1 MFLPFSVTLID
12 SSSLSLL
19 LRLPTI
25 QADVGSE
32 TSLVMAS
39 KPGKGHLRQAQVIIG
54 ADNTPYQ
61 IRPDFQ
67 RVTVY

>member
-1 MFLPFSVTLID
+1 
-12 SSSLSLL
+12 
-19 LRLPTI
+19 
-25 QADVGSE
+25 
-32 TSLVMAS
+32 MAS
-39 KPGKGHLRQAQVIIG
+39 QPGKGHLPQAQVIIG